1 MSRINLANWIDC
13 TEVEGPGKRF
23 ALWVQGC
30 ERHCPG
36 CCNPQFLDFIPKN
49 VVEASFVCE
58 LIEKSQIKNGIEGI
72 TLLGGEPVLQAKGL
86 SEVASFCK
94 KRDLSV
100 ITFTGYALADLL
112 ADHIPYTDEL
122 LQYTDILA
130 DGYFDKNKPE
140 KFRNWVG
147 SSNQCFHFLTDR
159 YKSGIEYDER
169 FSHGFELRIFTDGTL
184 VSNGSSIDSL

>member
-1 MSRINLANWIDC
+1 
-13 TEVEGPGKRF
+13 
-23 ALWVQGC
+23 
-30 ERHCPG
+30 
-36 CCNPQFLDFIPKN
+36 
-49 VVEASFVCE
+49 VVDSGWYTSVVCE
-58 LIEKSQIKNGIEGI
+58 LIIESQIKNGIEGI

-130 DGYFDKNKPE
+130 DGYFDKNKPGFGQNCICFI
-140 KFRNWVG
+140 KIPVG
-147 SSNQCFHFLTDR
+147 KR
-159 YKSGIEYDER
+159 GIK
-169 FSHGFELRIFTDGTL
+169 RI
-184 VSNGSSIDSL
+184 